1 MAYGQQSDVWACPNM
16 VGIPLIYGAIP
27 LGKMMFQTI
36 KFEDTVFSDKP
47 ICPLEIKGWYER
59 CHRRYSCSLNPKE
72 KGSWVEAT
80 KYQKLGG
87 HQKLLLTYIYIHT
100 VTPQKVTCWEV
111 TTCHMRDSH
120 SVGLARSSHFPS
132 FEGLF

>member
-1 MAYGQQSDVWACPNM
+1 MGSNLMFGLVQTWLAY
-16 VGIPLIYGAIP
+16 PLIYGTIP

-80 KYQKLGG
+80 KYQKWGG
-87 HQKLLLTYIYIHT
+87 IKSY
-100 VTPQKVTCWEV
+100 
-111 TTCHMRDSH
+111 
-120 SVGLARSSHFPS
+120 
-132 FEGLF
+132 

>member
-72 KGSWVEAT
+72 KGSWVGSNEIPEIGGAS
-80 KYQKLGG
+80 KVIINIHLHPYCHASKGDLLGSN
-87 HQKLLLTYIYIHT
+87 
-100 VTPQKVTCWEV
+100 
-111 TTCHMRDSH
+111 HMPH
-120 SVGLARSSHFPS
+120 AR
-132 FEGLF
+132 